1 MKNKK
6 ILVISHN
13 VFSVTENMGKT
24 LVSYFKDFAQQDLA
38 QFYIHSEVPTSPVC
52 SNYYRVT
59 DKEMI
64 RSVFGRKT
72 GKIFTEKDVETGR
85 ATSRTDSGTTARL
98 YQKARKRTPI
108 IYILR
113 NLWWKLGHWNNQKL
127 QGWLNNFNPDCV
139 FFASGDYTFLY
150 QIALKIAKSRNIPL
164 YVCCVDD
171 FYFNNKNSGAFLGKW
186 QHKRFMK
193 SVQKT
198 VQYATKLFCIC
209 NKMSQDYGRYFQKQC
224 VTLPTAA
231 TFNSPISTGQNLQIS
246 YLGNLGYNRHLQL
259 AEIGRALKSLN
270 LGIRCIDVYS
280 SESRPEILKH
290 LTMQNGVRFHG
301 AVSANQVQKIMAQ
314 SLAVIHTESFDPVIQ
329 RSVQYSVS
337 TKIADSLMSGT
348 CLFAYGPKSIASM
361 EYLSQ
366 NGAAVCAFSK
376 AQLPQV
382 LTGLL
387 TNAVLRNSTVQN
399 ALTLAQKNHRQ
410 QLAGQII
417 QKELTG
423 R

>member
-127 QGWLNNFNPDCV
+127 QGWLNSFNPDCV

-399 ALTLAQKNHRQ
+399 ALALAQKNHRQ

>member
-1 MKNKK
+1 MPK

-72 GKIFTEKDVETGR
+72 GRIFTEKDVETGR
-85 ATSRTDSGTTARL
+85 ATSRTDSGTTAKL

-113 NLWWKLGHWNNQKL
+113 NLWWKLGHWNNKQL
-127 QGWLNNFNPDCV
+127 QGWLNGFNPDCV
-139 FFASGDYTFLY
+139 FFASGDYAFLY

-198 VQYATKLFCIC
+198 VRYATKLFCIC
-209 NKMSQDYGRYFQKQC
+209 SKMSQDYGRYFQKQC

-259 AEIGRALKSLN
+259 AEIGRALKGLN

-314 SLAVIHTESFDPVIQ
+314 SLAVVHTESFDPVIQ

-348 CLFAYGPKSIASM
+348 CLFAYGPENIASM
-361 EYLSQ
+361 EYLLQ

-376 AQLPQV
+376 SQLPQA
-382 LTGLL
+382 LTELL
-387 TNAVLRNSTVQN
+387 TNAGLRNSTVQN

>member
-1 MKNKK
+1 MPK

-127 QGWLNNFNPDCV
+127 QGWLNSFNPDCV

-280 SESRPEILKH
+280 SESRPEILKY

-382 LTGLL
+382 LTELL
-387 TNAVLRNSTVQN
+387 TNAGLRNSTVQN
-399 ALTLAQKNHRQ
+399 ALALAQKNHRQ

>member
-1 MKNKK
+1 MPK

-127 QGWLNNFNPDCV
+127 QGWLNSFNPDCV

-399 ALTLAQKNHRQ
+399 ALALAQKNHRQ